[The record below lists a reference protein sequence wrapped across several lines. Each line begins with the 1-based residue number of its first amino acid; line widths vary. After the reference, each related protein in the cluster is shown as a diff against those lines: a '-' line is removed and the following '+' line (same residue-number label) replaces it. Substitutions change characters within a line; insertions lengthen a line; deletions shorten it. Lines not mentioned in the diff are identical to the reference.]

1 MIVTLDSSV
10 IIAALRKQEERHK
23 ECRNL
28 LEKVKD
34 GEFIAL
40 EPYIVMIEVV
50 AAIRRRT
57 GSKQLAERVKNDLRS
72 IDTIKF
78 LDLVSFRAE
87 EAMEIATEI
96 SVRGMDAVVIQIAK
110 EFDAMLVSL
119 DKEMVEKAKTIVK
132 IKDVEEI
139 K

>member
-23 ECRNL
+23 ECRSL

-34 GEFIAL
+34 GKFIAL
-40 EPYIVMIEVV
+40 EPYIVMIEVI
-50 AAIRRRT
+50 AAMRRRT

-87 EAMEIATEI
+87 EATEIATEM
-96 SVRGMDAVVIQIAK
+96 SVRGMVLWSFKLQR
-110 EFDAMLVSL
+110 SL
-119 DKEMVEKAKTIVK
+119 MPCW
-132 IKDVEEI
+132 
-139 K
+139 